1 MSATPDHPES
11 EPVPAAK
18 DSPGG
23 HVAHEVHDTSRRAA
37 PHAAAADLHVAP
49 SEPHPIKLNFWQRWM
64 AWSGS
69 FFVLSLLV
77 HVILIGGATLL
88 VVQVV
93 AGRKEKLK
101 FTAPPPSAAGPKT
114 VEHKVKMSKATASA
128 PSVSKRITSTAANAS
143 IALPAMEM
151 SSSSAPDVMA
161 SVMSG
166 LGTGSLGV
174 GAAAGGSAMPSGGLT
189 AFGFRGGKGLV
200 GTFYDLKQTS
210 DKTKIKG
217 DLFQEEYAAVIGF
230 IKGGWDPKLLQKY
243 FSPSI
248 KLKTGRIYIPFL
260 SPKEVLPAFDLQGTV
275 EPSHWIIHYSGKF
288 KVPRGGE
295 FRFRGRGDNW
305 LCVRIK
311 PAGMAAKN
319 VFTDLLQVPGVK
331 ELFPGCEMYPPGQ
344 PPGILDVIA
353 TDDKTKAWQK
363 DARGEGTSTGPWF
376 TLNSGEVVEIDIL
389 IGESPGTNCEFC
401 LLIEEKDHT
410 YNPPG
415 SYPVFEVTPGL
426 PPVKVER
433 RGPPVAKERLVFPV
447 QD

>member
-248 KLKTGRIYIPFL
+248 KLKTGRIYMPPI
-260 SPKEVLPAFDLQGTV
+260 SPKEVIPAFDLQGTV

-295 FRFRGRGDNW
+295 FRFRGRGDNY

-319 VFTDLLQVPGVK
+319 VFCATSTTQLFA
-331 ELFPGCEMYPPGQ
+331 LFPGSEVYTPGHVN
-344 PPGILDVIA
+344 PALINPALIGAI
-353 TDDKTKAWQK
+353 
-363 DARGEGTSTGPWF
+363 GPWF

-389 IGESPGTNCEFC
+389 IGESPGTYCEFC
-401 LLIEEKDHT
+401 LVIEEKDHT
-410 YNPPG
+410 YTPPG
-415 SYPVFEVTPGL
+415 SYPAFEVTPGL
-426 PPVKVER
+426 PPLKVQNLAN
-433 RGPPVAKERLVFPV
+433 PAAKERLVFPV